1 MARTLRETLLLSL
14 HVKGGETTCAITLD
28 GSSDQDPSP
37 LIGDFFNSIDPSW
50 TFRCVA
56 AQDETDSVK
65 TESSWRIVPTLLDRR
80 HGDLTGLLR
89 RYLMRSEPRLL
100 SITDPGLV

>member
-37 LIGDFFNSIDPSW
+37 LIGDFFNSIGH
-50 TFRCVA
+50 
-56 AQDETDSVK
+56 K
-65 TESSWRIVPTLLDRR
+65 
-80 HGDLTGLLR
+80 
-89 RYLMRSEPRLL
+89 RL
-100 SITDPGLV
+100 SR